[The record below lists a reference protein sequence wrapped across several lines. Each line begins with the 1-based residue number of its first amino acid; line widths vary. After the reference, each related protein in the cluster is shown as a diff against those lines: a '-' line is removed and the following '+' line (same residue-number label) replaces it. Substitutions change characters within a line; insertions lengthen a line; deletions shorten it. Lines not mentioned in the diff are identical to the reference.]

1 MVGRRKKRI
10 TFVFDVLFFFF
21 EMKTF
26 RWFCFFIQDDVERDL
41 TYLPACRKLKE
52 DLKSV
57 ENLQIEILKLLLTPS
72 DVLQNPPSSKYLFIT
87 NFRGFLKENL
97 TESPV
102 RFDFFINRSENV
114 EKLSDQNS
122 YRLKSTRFFFADPQ
136 LSTGNYSK
144 FLSSF
149 VTSSRILLDSVSPSE
164 IIRWRWRIFVTI
176 WKCFCSKSQ
185 IYR

>member
-10 TFVFDVLFFFF
+10 TFVFDVFSSKRKRSVVF
-21 EMKTF
+21 
-26 RWFCFFIQDDVERDL
+26 FFIQDDLERDL

-102 RFDFFINRSENV
+102 RFTFHQSMRN
-114 EKLSDQNS
+114 
-122 YRLKSTRFFFADPQ
+122 
-136 LSTGNYSK
+136 
-144 FLSSF
+144 
-149 VTSSRILLDSVSPSE
+149 
-164 IIRWRWRIFVTI
+164 
-176 WKCFCSKSQ
+176 
-185 IYR
+185 